1 MHIFNLACA
10 TILLSISAT
19 AIGVAQHWPHWRGP
33 TRDGVSGETGLP
45 VSWGAECA
53 TTGTGSGEVAAG
65 PSVAEPSEVPQ
76 GRGGGGGEG
85 RPITSVACK
94 DFQTKNVAW
103 KLAMPA
109 YSGSTPIIWGNTIFL
124 NVATEANS
132 GVLELWAV
140 DKVKGSVTWKRP
152 LVASNHMER
161 KQNMSSPSPVTD
173 GRHVWVMTGFG
184 VF

>member
-1 MHIFNLACA
+1 M
-10 TILLSISAT
+10 
-19 AIGVAQHWPHWRGP
+19 
-33 TRDGVSGETGLP
+33 
-45 VSWGAECA
+45 
-53 TTGTGSGEVAAG
+53 
-65 PSVAEPSEVPQ
+65 
-76 GRGGGGGEG
+76 
-85 RPITSVACK
+85 TSLACK

-124 NVATEANS
+124 NVATETNS

-140 DKVKGSVTWKRP
+140 DKIKGSVVWKRP

-173 GRHVWVMTGFG
+173 GRHVWVMTGVRRVQG
-184 VF
+184 VRLLRQGNLVPRSAGGLRQVRSQPWLRLIAAASRRCVCTCRSCTA